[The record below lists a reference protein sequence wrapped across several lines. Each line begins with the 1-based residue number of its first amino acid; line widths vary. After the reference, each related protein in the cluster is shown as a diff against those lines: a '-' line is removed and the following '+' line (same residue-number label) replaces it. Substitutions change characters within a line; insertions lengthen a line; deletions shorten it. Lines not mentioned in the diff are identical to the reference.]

1 MIISSFRGTAKL
13 HTSTTEKTFQVI
25 KNAKL
30 IWTNLKG
37 HIYHAESTG
46 RRCLCD
52 RNSLWSFQLWLSKLV
67 SMFILLAEHI
77 CEIFG
82 KWINS

>member
-37 HIYHAESTG
+37 HIYHAE
-46 RRCLCD
+46 
-52 RNSLWSFQLWLSKLV
+52 RNGSKKNKLKLWMVPGTLTF
-67 SMFILLAEHI
+67 E
-77 CEIFG
+77 
-82 KWINS
+82 